1 MSLVKFVDV
10 TLFWP
15 FLYERNNMSQKYQV
29 DIANLSNAQI
39 EKLEDLG
46 LTVRNKGDDRQD
58 FLTAKSKNFEIKA
71 YDTSGNELKGVTIGN
86 GSKATI
92 LFDTYSWKSPTGQ
105 KGTSLSIK
113 KLVVTD
119 IVEYL
124 AEGEG
129 ADAEVEEVL

>member
-29 DIANLSNAQI
+29 DIANLSDAQVS
-39 EKLEDLG
+39 KLEDLG
-46 LTVRNKGDDRQD
+46 LSVRNKGDDRD
-58 FLTAKSKNFEIKA
+58 NFLTAKSKNFEIRA
-71 YDTSGNELKGVTIGN
+71 YDKNGDELKGVTIGN

-92 LFDTYSWKSPTGQ
+92 LFDTYQWKSPTGQ
-105 KGTSLSIK
+105 QGTSLSIK

-119 IVEYL
+119 VVEYASDD
-124 AEGEG
+124 AET
-129 ADAEVEEVL
+129 AEVEEIL